1 MDIGGLGSAYLQN
14 AIDQNKYERDQTSA
28 AGAKKAA
35 EGLSAE
41 STRAE
46 MTEAAKSFEAYFVEQ
61 VLKEMKDSVE
71 IFGEDADMTTT
82 MTSDYY
88 LDATIS
94 TIAKELVDE
103 YGDSFTEDMVDQMM
117 RNYGVP
123 ADASE
128 TSETTGS

>member
-123 ADASE
+123 VDAPE
-128 TSETTGS
+128 TSETAES

>member
-103 YGDSFTEDMVDQMM
+103 YGHSFTEDMVDQMM

-123 ADASE
+123 VDAPE
-128 TSETTGS
+128 TSETAES

>member
-123 ADASE
+123 VDAPE
-128 TSETTGS
+128 TSETTGA